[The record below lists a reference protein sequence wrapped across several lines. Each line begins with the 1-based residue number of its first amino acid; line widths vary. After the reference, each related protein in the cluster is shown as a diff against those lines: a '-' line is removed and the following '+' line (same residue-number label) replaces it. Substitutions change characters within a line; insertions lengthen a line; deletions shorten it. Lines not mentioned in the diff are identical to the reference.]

1 MIKHTAI
8 KAGVAIGLMAASL
21 GASSADLHT
30 FAGTSIYYKLNG
42 AAINYT
48 AFLASG
54 LAASDSVIMLDVLQS
69 GTVSTWAYG
78 IGGVIGAGQ
87 TPITN
92 TLSAL
97 FGNTSM
103 SSSPAGGI
111 GLRATGVITYITPAG
126 TSGSTTSTSFYNGDT
141 QSLKLSFTMQPTV
154 SSQACNMSFSA
165 VMDTDDYLQFT
176 SLSVQPSNWPSAT
189 GDVYYRISSGTSVSN
204 SASIASNVFNAYNA
218 SATSSFYT
226 FSAWTIPI
234 AAGAGNTVAV
244 SLLSVPFNK
253 CVTAYTNRT
262 ASNSAG
268 NVIGGKGGMMRLW

>member
-21 GASSADLHT
+21 GANSADLHT

-54 LAASDSVIMLDVLQS
+54 LVASDSVIMLDVLQS

-78 IGGVIGAGQ
+78 IGGVIGNGQ
-87 TPITN
+87 TPAAS
-92 TLSAL
+92 TLV
-97 FGNTSM
+97 GTGM

-126 TSGSTTSTSFYNGDT
+126 TSGTTATTTFYNGDT

-165 VMDTDDYLQFT
+165 VMDTDDYLQFA
-176 SLSVQPSNWPSAT
+176 SLSVQPSNWPAAT
-189 GDVYYRISSGTSVSN
+189 GDVYYRTKSGTTASDT
-204 SASIASNVFNAYNA
+204 ASIASNVFNAYNA
-218 SATSSFYT
+218 STTSSFYT

-234 AAGAGNTVAV
+234 AGNATNTVAA
-244 SLLSVPFNK
+244 SVLTGGFSK
-253 CVTAYTNRT
+253 CATAATNRT